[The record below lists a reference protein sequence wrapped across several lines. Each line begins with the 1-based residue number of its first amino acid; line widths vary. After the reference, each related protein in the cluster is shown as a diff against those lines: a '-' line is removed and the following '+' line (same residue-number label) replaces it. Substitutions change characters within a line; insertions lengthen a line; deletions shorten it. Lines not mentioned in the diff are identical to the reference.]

1 VITVDDLKGVG
12 SGKVLVS
19 LRDPDNPEREES
31 RPAFL
36 AGNGEF
42 VAEVGRIDDRTLVQ
56 AHYLGAFSFADCD
69 SDVIRP

>member
-1 VITVDDLKGVG
+1 MITVDDRKGVG
-12 SGKVLVS
+12 SGKVIVT

-36 AGNGEF
+36 DGNGEF
-42 VAEVGRIDDRTLVQ
+42 VAETGRIDERTLVQ
-56 AHYLGAFSFADCD
+56 AHYLGAFSFADCN